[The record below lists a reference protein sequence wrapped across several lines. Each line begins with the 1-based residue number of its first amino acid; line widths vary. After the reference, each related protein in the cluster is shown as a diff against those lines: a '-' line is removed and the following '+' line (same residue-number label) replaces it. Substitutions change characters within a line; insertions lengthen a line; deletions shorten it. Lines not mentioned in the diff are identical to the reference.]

1 MASPAPR
8 ATPIEFARSE
18 AGGGALWITLEVAAP
33 VLIDPD
39 LRVVLRDRDGHDLLG
54 FRLRDHV
61 SPAWLPRGRFAA
73 RMPLAPA
80 LLAATGSI
88 QATPGWR
95 AGNAPCWGEPV
106 AVGVDTLG
114 PWAGGDDASGVALRE
129 CMGSTPVAGLSWNRT
144 HADWFHKHFEHA
156 ARTTASYLL
165 KDHPLL
171 RGRILDVGCGDG
183 ITDLG
188 IALYCEPAQLVGI
201 DPFGG
206 FSRLPEVIA
215 ENHLPADVVPACL
228 SFASHDANALP
239 YADDSFDVV
248 LSWGS
253 LEHIAGGYQKA
264 LHEIRRVLR
273 DGGLFFVH
281 PGLYYASFGHHL
293 GEFSAEPHFHLKHPQ
308 DEVRR
313 IVFETPPLR
322 IDRSGHVATPAEYWQ
337 WYQELNPITVD
348 GFERELRALDF
359 EPWRVALRTEPI
371 LEYTPELLSY
381 PMQQLATAELY
392 VSCWNRKGRSGA

>member
-1 MASPAPR
+1 MASPECSAIPV
-8 ATPIEFARSE
+8 EFARSDR
-18 AGGGALWITLEVAAP
+18 GGGALWITLEIAVP
-33 VLIDPD
+33 IVVDPD
-39 LRVVLRDRDGHDLLG
+39 LRVTLRNRDGQELLG

-80 LLAATGSI
+80 LLDAVGTI
-88 QATPGWR
+88 EATPGWR
-95 AGNAPCWGEPV
+95 AGNAPFWGESVVVGPQAVHAWDGAGEV
-106 AVGVDTLG
+106 AAAHLLER
-114 PWAGGDDASGVALRE
+114 P
-129 CMGSTPVAGLSWNRT
+129 GSAPIAGLSWNRT
-144 HADWFHKHFEHA
+144 HEDWFHKHFEHA
-156 ARTTASYLL
+156 ARTTVSYLL

-188 IALYCEPAQLVGI
+188 IALYCEPEQLIGI

-206 FSRLPEVIA
+206 FARLAEVIA
-215 ENHLPADVVPACL
+215 ENHLPADAIPPCL
-228 SFASHDANALP
+228 SFATHDANALP
-239 YADDSFDVV
+239 FANDSFDVV

-253 LEHIAGGYQKA
+253 LEHIAGGYQQA
-264 LHEIRRVLR
+264 LREIRRVLR

-308 DEVRR
+308 DEVKR
-313 IVFETPPLR
+313 IVFETPPRR

-371 LEYTPELLSY
+371 LEYTPELLHY

-392 VSCWNRKGRSGA
+392 VSCWNRKGGRR

>member
-1 MASPAPR
+1 M
-8 ATPIEFARSE
+8 
-18 AGGGALWITLEVAAP
+18 
-33 VLIDPD
+33 
-39 LRVVLRDRDGHDLLG
+39 
-54 FRLRDHV
+54 
-61 SPAWLPRGRFAA
+61 
-73 RMPLAPA
+73 
-80 LLAATGSI
+80 
-88 QATPGWR
+88 
-95 AGNAPCWGEPV
+95 
-106 AVGVDTLG
+106 
-114 PWAGGDDASGVALRE
+114 
-129 CMGSTPVAGLSWNRT
+129 
-144 HADWFHKHFEHA
+144 
-156 ARTTASYLL
+156 
-165 KDHPLL
+165 
-171 RGRILDVGCGDG
+171 
-183 ITDLG
+183 
-188 IALYCEPAQLVGI
+188 
-201 DPFGG
+201 
-206 FSRLPEVIA
+206 
-215 ENHLPADVVPACL
+215 
-228 SFASHDANALP
+228 P

-264 LHEIRRVLR
+264 LQEIRRVLR

-337 WYQELNPITVD
+337 WYQEFDPITVD

-392 VSCWNRKGRSGA
+392 VSCWNRKGRHGA

>member
-1 MASPAPR
+1 MASPECRAAPV
-8 ATPIEFARSE
+8 EFARS
-18 AGGGALWITLEVAAP
+18 ASGGGAIWITLEITAP
-33 VLIDPD
+33 VVIDPD
-39 LRVVLRDRDGHDLLG
+39 LRLVLRNRDGCDLLG
-54 FRLRDHV
+54 FRLYDHV
-61 SPAWLPRGRFAA
+61 SPAWLPRGRYAV
-73 RMPLAPA
+73 RMPVAPA
-80 LLAATGSI
+80 LLDAAGSI
-88 QATPGWR
+88 EATPGWR
-95 AGNAPCWGEPV
+95 AGNAPFWGKPV
-106 AVGVDTLG
+106 AVGAGTLG
-114 PWAGGDDASGVALRE
+114 PWAGDDDATGVVLRE
-129 CMGSTPVAGLSWNRT
+129 CTGSAPIAGLSWNRT

-188 IALYCEPAQLVGI
+188 IALYCEPEQLVGI

-206 FSRLPEVIA
+206 FARLPEVIA
-215 ENHLPADVVPACL
+215 ENHLPADVLPACL
-228 SFASHDANALP
+228 SFARHDANALP

-248 LSWGS
+248 VSWGS
-253 LEHIAGGYQKA
+253 LEHIAGGYQQA
-264 LHEIRRVLR
+264 LREIRRVLR

-308 DEVRR
+308 DEVKR
-313 IVFETPPLR
+313 IVFETPPRR

-348 GFERELRALDF
+348 GFERELRTLDF

-371 LEYTPELLSY
+371 LEYTPELLSF

-392 VSCWNRKGRSGA
+392 VSCWNRKGRRRG